1 MDGFNFDQPRPR
13 LRFRL
18 PNIRLSARKVALGIA
33 VVTTVV
39 GLVLALKSNQAP
51 PKEVYVNPYETL
63 VGVSVSPKSF
73 GVEDYTNFY
82 IKVKEIGNTVS
93 WAGPWQD
100 FTKADGAPAEIATL
114 AKQKDFM
121 PVYITGPTLDEVKK
135 GGYQTAMTDAISKF
149 AATEQPKYIGLG
161 NEIDQFY
168 LSSPEL
174 LTSYLKSVEPIVARL
189 RSTSASVKIFATIQ
203 YERGQGLQGGLFG
216 GKNDEANSVLK
227 EILPQLEMFDF
238 IALTT
243 YPGLIYKT
251 PSELPKDYYT
261 KIKTL
266 TTKPIIFTEVGWSRS
281 APADGY
287 DGSESAQADFIK
299 KFRNQMKELSP
310 KLQLWSF
317 LYPPAAEA
325 PFNTMSLLSA
335 DQETSPG
342 FEAWKNK

>member
-1 MDGFNFDQPRPR
+1 MDEFNFNRPRPR
-13 LRFRL
+13 FSFRL
-18 PNIRLSARKVALGIA
+18 PSIRLSARKVALSIA
-33 VVTTVV
+33 VIATVT

-51 PKEVYVNPYETL
+51 PKDVYVNPYETL
-63 VGVSVSPKSF
+63 VGVSLSPKSF
-73 GVEDYTNFY
+73 ETEDYTNFY

-100 FTKADGAPAEIATL
+100 FSKADGAPANIATL

-135 GGYQTAMTDAISKF
+135 GGYSAAMTDAIGKF
-149 AATEQPKYIGLG
+149 AATEQPKYIGIG

-174 LTSYLKSVEPIVARL
+174 LTSYIKSVEPVVARL

-216 GKNDEANSVLK
+216 GKNDETKSVLK

-243 YPGLIYKT
+243 YPGLIYKS
-251 PSELPKDYYT
+251 PSELPNDYYT
-261 KIKTL
+261 KIKSL

-287 DGSESAQADFIK
+287 DGSESAQAEFIK
-299 KFRNQMKELSP
+299 KFRDQMKELSP

-317 LYPPAAEA
+317 LYPPDAKA
-325 PFNTMSLLSA
+325 PFNTMNLLSE

-342 FEAWKNK
+342 FEAWKAK